1 MRKSSV
7 TCLPLAATVGVVGRE
22 HMTYNDLQVGWE
34 LLEQHRFYHAMRDID
49 VNTITREELGRRM
62 REFDKSKF
70 GYKDP
75 EPVQYVREEEVPQ
88 L

>member
-1 MRKSSV
+1 MRSKSY

-22 HMTYNDLQVGWE
+22 HMTYDELQVGWE
-34 LLEQHRFYHAMRDID
+34 MMESHRFYHAMRDID
-49 VNTITREELGRRM
+49 IKTISKEELSRRV

-70 GYKDP
+70 LQPQYV
-75 EPVQYVREEEVPQ
+75 EPVLEDVPQ